1 MLQAHNLTL
10 SYGGRNIVEGLS
22 LDIPEGGLSII
33 IGPNGCGKST
43 VLKALGRLLKPQ
55 SGQVTLGGRD
65 ISGMGT
71 KHVAKHIGVLP
82 QSPHA
87 PDGVSV
93 TELVSRGRYPHQ
105 HLLSQWS
112 KDDESIVA
120 RSLAEVGMHTH
131 AERLVSELSGGQRQR
146 AWIAMALAQ
155 ETDILLLDE
164 PTTFLDVARVYTVR
178 SFDAATESIV
188 VDVVQHHHESPM
200 MRWSDTVKINDTLVL
215 TGPRPYFVIP
225 EGEQAALFL
234 DDTAIPALRYFGSMA
249 NRSSWQRM
257 GCH

>member
-1 MLQAHNLTL
+1 MLQAHDLTL

-22 LDIPEGGLSII
+22 LDLPERGLSII

-55 SGQVTLGGRD
+55 LGKITLGGRD

-87 PDGVSV
+87 PDGASV

-131 AERLVSELSGGQRQR
+131 AEHLVSELSGGQR
-146 AWIAMALAQ
+146 
-155 ETDILLLDE
+155 
-164 PTTFLDVARVYTVR
+164 
-178 SFDAATESIV
+178 
-188 VDVVQHHHESPM
+188 
-200 MRWSDTVKINDTLVL
+200 
-215 TGPRPYFVIP
+215 
-225 EGEQAALFL
+225 
-234 DDTAIPALRYFGSMA
+234 
-249 NRSSWQRM
+249 
-257 GCH
+257 

>member
-1 MLQAHNLTL
+1 MLQAHDLTL

-22 LDIPEGGLSII
+22 LDLPERGLSII

-55 SGQVTLGGRD
+55 LGKITLGGRD
-65 ISGMGT
+65 ISSMGA

-82 QSPHA
+82 QPPYA

-112 KDDESIVA
+112 KDDEAIVA

-131 AERLVSELSGGQRQR
+131 AEHLVSN
-146 AWIAMALAQ
+146 
-155 ETDILLLDE
+155 
-164 PTTFLDVARVYTVR
+164 F
-178 SFDAATESIV
+178 
-188 VDVVQHHHESPM
+188 
-200 MRWSDTVKINDTLVL
+200 
-215 TGPRPYFVIP
+215 
-225 EGEQAALFL
+225 QAAS
-234 DDTAIPALRYFGSMA
+234 ANGRGSPWRSLRKQTFCFSTSPP
-249 NRSSWQRM
+249 RSST
-257 GCH
+257 